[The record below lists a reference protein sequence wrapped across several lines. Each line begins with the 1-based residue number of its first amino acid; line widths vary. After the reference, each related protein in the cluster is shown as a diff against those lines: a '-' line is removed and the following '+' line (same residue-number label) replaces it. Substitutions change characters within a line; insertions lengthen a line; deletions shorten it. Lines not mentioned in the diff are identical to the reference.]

1 MRGFTLVEIV
11 ITLGVLTALLTL
23 TGVSLLSSRQH
34 TSLNSA
40 AAEITADLKGQ
51 QAKAMVGDTA
61 GSGAV
66 SPYGTYFSAGS
77 YTLFK
82 GSVYSPADPDN
93 FEVSLEPSQTFS
105 SPGLTVVFNSGSGE
119 IVGFIPGG
127 YIFTLADSLEG
138 ISKTFNLNR
147 YGVITSI
154 N

>member
-1 MRGFTLVEIV
+1 
-11 ITLGVLTALLTL
+11 
-23 TGVSLLSSRQH
+23 
-34 TSLNSA
+34 
-40 AAEITADLKGQ
+40 
-51 QAKAMVGDTA
+51 
-61 GSGAV
+61 V
-66 SPYGTYFSAGS
+66 SPYGIYFSAGS